1 MSVSGEFFLLTL
13 KTGYKTFAPFTNSL
27 VLICMLWLS
36 FVPRSLAQDPEGNYL
51 LLQDARLVIGD
62 GNIFDR
68 GSILIRESQIIAVSE
83 SLAIEFPEQ
92 TVVVNLEG
100 KTIIPALIDAHA
112 HLGYQGADSWGAENY
127 SVDNLIANLRQYA
140 YYGFSAVFSAGSDP
154 EELALEFQ
162 QEQNSETGIPGTAR
176 FIFSAGMA
184 PPGQGPNNQFLD
196 HALQVAESTG
206 MTILHGITN
215 PQSARLAVREVAE
228 KGIPFIK
235 IWVDDRAGT
244 QQKLESENYRAI
256 VDEARTY
263 NLGVFVHQQSAED
276 MPDLLDAKVNGFLHG
291 RIGAGYTSA
300 IAEQTKAADAFVI
313 PNLGLGELRFEAIG
327 DDNFLSALLLPEVA
341 AGLTVSGSQ
350 RQVNPARDEIAE
362 QELREGFTRLLAAEV
377 DIVLGTDAGA
387 VPDHPFGYTGHREL
401 EIFVRLGMTP
411 MEAIIAGTSKA
422 AQSLGLTDLGLIE
435 AGYSADLLILDDNPL
450 NDIRNTRSINRVLLK
465 GREIDRSQLEIN

>member
-1 MSVSGEFFLLTL
+1 
-13 KTGYKTFAPFTNSL
+13 
-27 VLICMLWLS
+27 
-36 FVPRSLAQDPEGNYL
+36 
-51 LLQDARLVIGD
+51 
-62 GNIFDR
+62 
-68 GSILIRESQIIAVSE
+68 
-83 SLAIEFPEQ
+83 
-92 TVVVNLEG
+92 
-100 KTIIPALIDAHA
+100 
-112 HLGYQGADSWGAENY
+112 
-127 SVDNLIANLRQYA
+127 
-140 YYGFSAVFSAGSDP
+140 
-154 EELALEFQ
+154 
-162 QEQNSETGIPGTAR
+162 
-176 FIFSAGMA
+176 
-184 PPGQGPNNQFLD
+184 
-196 HALQVAESTG
+196 
-206 MTILHGITN
+206 
-215 PQSARLAVREVAE
+215 LAVREVAE

>member
-1 MSVSGEFFLLTL
+1 LLKL
-13 KTGYKTFAPFTNSL
+13 KHNSKAFAPLTNSL
-27 VLICMLWLS
+27 FLVFMLWIS
-36 FVPRSLAQDPEGNYL
+36 FVPRLLAQNSEGNYL
-51 LLQDARLVIGD
+51 LLQNARLVIGD
-62 GNIFDR
+62 GNVFER
-68 GSILIRESQIIAVSE
+68 GSILISEGQIMAVSE

-92 TVVVNLEG
+92 TEVVNLEG

-154 EELALEFQ
+154 EELALGFQ
-162 QEQNSETGIPGTAR
+162 QEQSNETGIPGTSR

-196 HALQVAESTG
+196 HALQVADSMG

-244 QQKLESENYRAI
+244 QHKLEPENYRAI
-256 VDEARTY
+256 VDEARAN
-263 NLGVFVHQQSAED
+263 NLSVFVHQQSAED
-276 MPDLLDAKVNGFLHG
+276 MPDLLDAKVSGFLHG

-300 IAEQTKAADAFVI
+300 IAAQTKAADAFVI
-313 PNLGLGELRFEAIG
+313 PNLGLGELRREAIG
-327 DDNFLSALLLPEVA
+327 DDEFLSAILLPEIV
-341 AGLTVSGSQ
+341 AGLTASGSQ
-350 RQVNPARDEIAE
+350 REVNPARNEIAE
-362 QELREGFTRLLAAEV
+362 LELREGFARLLAAEV

-387 VPDHPFGYTGHREL
+387 VPEHPFGYTGHREL

-411 MEAIIAGTSKA
+411 MQAIISGTSAA
-422 AQSLGLTDLGLIE
+422 AQILGLADLGLIK
-435 AGYSADLLILDDNPL
+435 AGYSADLLILDNNPL
-450 NDIRNTRSINRVLLK
+450 SDIRNTRSINRVLLK
-465 GREIDRSQLEIN
+465 GREINRSQLEIN

>member
-1 MSVSGEFFLLTL
+1 
-13 KTGYKTFAPFTNSL
+13 
-27 VLICMLWLS
+27 MLWLS
-36 FVPRSLAQDPEGNYL
+36 FAPRSLAQDPEGTYL
-51 LLQDARLVIGD
+51 LLQNARLVIGD

-68 GSILIRESQIIAVSE
+68 GSILIRESRIIAVSE

-127 SVDNLIANLRQYA
+127 SADNLIANLRQYA

-162 QEQNSETGIPGTAR
+162 QEQNSGTGIPGTAR

-206 MTILHGITN
+206 MTILHGITS
-215 PQSARLAVREVAE
+215 PQSARLAVREIAE

-244 QQKLESENYRAI
+244 QHKLEPENYRAI
-256 VDEARTY
+256 VDEARAY
-263 NLGVFVHQQSAED
+263 NLSVFVHQQSAED
-276 MPDLLDAKVNGFLHG
+276 MPALLDAKVNGFLHG

-327 DDNFLSALLLPEVA
+327 DDNFLSALLLPEIA
-341 AGLTVSGSQ
+341 AGLMAGERQ
-350 RQVNPARDEIAE
+350 RQVNPVRDEIAE
-362 QELREGFTRLLAAEV
+362 QELREGFARLLAAKV

-411 MEAIIAGTSKA
+411 MQAIIAGTSKA

>member
-1 MSVSGEFFLLTL
+1 LLKL
-13 KTGYKTFAPFTNSL
+13 KHNSKAFAPLTNSL
-27 VLICMLWLS
+27 FLVFMLWIS
-36 FVPRSLAQDPEGNYL
+36 FVPRLLAQNSEGNYL
-51 LLQDARLVIGD
+51 LLQNARLVIGD
-62 GNIFDR
+62 GNVFER
-68 GSILIRESQIIAVSE
+68 GSILISEGQIMAVSE

-92 TVVVNLEG
+92 TEVVNLEG

-154 EELALEFQ
+154 EELALGFQ
-162 QEQNSETGIPGTAR
+162 QEQSNETGIPGTSR

-196 HALQVAESTG
+196 HALQVADSMG

-244 QQKLESENYRAI
+244 QHKLEPENYRAI
-256 VDEARTY
+256 VDEARAN
-263 NLGVFVHQQSAED
+263 NLSVFVHQQSAED
-276 MPDLLDAKVNGFLHG
+276 MPDLLDAKVSGFLHG

-300 IAEQTKAADAFVI
+300 IAAQTKAADAFVI
-313 PNLGLGELRFEAIG
+313 PNLGLGELRREAIG
-327 DDNFLSALLLPEVA
+327 DDEFLSAILLPEIV
-341 AGLTVSGSQ
+341 AGLTASGSQ
-350 RQVNPARDEIAE
+350 REVNPARNEIAE
-362 QELREGFTRLLAAEV
+362 LELREGFARLLAAEV

-387 VPDHPFGYTGHREL
+387 VPEHPFGYTGHREL

-411 MEAIIAGTSKA
+411 MQAIISGTSAA
-422 AQSLGLTDLGLIE
+422 AQILGLADLGLIK
-435 AGYSADLLILDDNPL
+435 AGYSADLLILDNNPL
-450 NDIRNTRSINRVLLK
+450 SDIRNTRSINRVLLK
-465 GREIDRSQLEIN
+465 GREINRNQLEIN

>member
-1 MSVSGEFFLLTL
+1 ML
-13 KTGYKTFAPFTNSL
+13 KLKHNSKAFAPLTNSL
-27 VLICMLWLS
+27 FLVFMLWIS
-36 FVPRSLAQDPEGNYL
+36 FVPRLLAQNSEGNYL
-51 LLQDARLVIGD
+51 LLQNARLVIGD
-62 GNIFDR
+62 GNVFER
-68 GSILIRESQIIAVSE
+68 GSILISEGQIMAVSE

-92 TVVVNLEG
+92 TEVVNLEG

-154 EELALEFQ
+154 EELALGFQ
-162 QEQNSETGIPGTAR
+162 QEQSNETGIPGTSR

-196 HALQVAESTG
+196 HALQVADSMG

-244 QQKLESENYRAI
+244 QHKLEPENYRAI
-256 VDEARTY
+256 VDEARAN
-263 NLGVFVHQQSAED
+263 NLSVFVHQQSAED
-276 MPDLLDAKVNGFLHG
+276 MPDLLDAKVSGFLHG

-300 IAEQTKAADAFVI
+300 IAAQTKAADAFVI
-313 PNLGLGELRFEAIG
+313 PNLGLGELRREAIG
-327 DDNFLSALLLPEVA
+327 DDEFLSAILLPEIV
-341 AGLTVSGSQ
+341 AGLTASGSQ
-350 RQVNPARDEIAE
+350 REVNPARNEIAE
-362 QELREGFTRLLAAEV
+362 LELREGFARLLAAEV

-387 VPDHPFGYTGHREL
+387 VPEHPFGYTGHREL

-411 MEAIIAGTSKA
+411 MQAIISGTSAA
-422 AQSLGLTDLGLIE
+422 AQILGLADLGLIK
-435 AGYSADLLILDDNPL
+435 AGYSADLLILDNNPL
-450 NDIRNTRSINRVLLK
+450 SDIRNTRSINRVLLK
-465 GREIDRSQLEIN
+465 GREINRSQLEIN

>member
-1 MSVSGEFFLLTL
+1 ML
-13 KTGYKTFAPFTNSL
+13 KLKHNSKAFAPLTNSL
-27 VLICMLWLS
+27 FLVFMLWIS
-36 FVPRSLAQDPEGNYL
+36 FVPRLLAQNSEGNYL
-51 LLQDARLVIGD
+51 LLQNARLVIGD
-62 GNIFDR
+62 GNVFER
-68 GSILIRESQIIAVSE
+68 GSILISEGQIMAVSE

-92 TVVVNLEG
+92 TEVVNLEG

-154 EELALEFQ
+154 EELALGFQ
-162 QEQNSETGIPGTAR
+162 QEQSNETGIPGTSR

-196 HALQVAESTG
+196 HALQVADSMG

-244 QQKLESENYRAI
+244 QHKLEPENYRAI
-256 VDEARTY
+256 VDEARAN
-263 NLGVFVHQQSAED
+263 NLSVFVHQQSAED
-276 MPDLLDAKVNGFLHG
+276 MPDLLDAKVSGFLHG

-300 IAEQTKAADAFVI
+300 IAAQTKAADAFVI
-313 PNLGLGELRFEAIG
+313 PNLGLGELRREAIG
-327 DDNFLSALLLPEVA
+327 DDEFLSAILLPEIV
-341 AGLTVSGSQ
+341 AGLTASGSQ
-350 RQVNPARDEIAE
+350 REVNPARNEIAE
-362 QELREGFTRLLAAEV
+362 LELREGFARLLAAEV

-387 VPDHPFGYTGHREL
+387 VPEHPFGYTGHREL

-411 MEAIIAGTSKA
+411 MQAIISGTSAA
-422 AQSLGLTDLGLIE
+422 AQILGLADLGLIK
-435 AGYSADLLILDDNPL
+435 AGYSADLLILDNNPL
-450 NDIRNTRSINRVLLK
+450 SDIRNTRSINRVLLK
-465 GREIDRSQLEIN
+465 GREINRNQLEIN